1 MTTFIIYVLA
11 CVGAHRL
18 WNFESVF
25 QGARNYLLR
34 FPYLK
39 PLTCQACNAFWIAL
53 ALALCTLAPASYLL
67 LQTLAA
73 YAAVRGT
80 LWVYQMASH
89 SESWLR
95 LRAIPGLQS
104 FPGQPAAPAIPKGN
118 AVSPTA
124 PAPAPAGGC
133 ASCEAKKAQM
143 IVEQTGVQKY
153 ARRVVLLT
161 TLADFNPSYSL
172 TSVILDQARML
183 ANDPSWL
190 VQIWVNEHAN
200 LSLLPADLPKNVEV
214 RSIVPQVAWQSD
226 VIDPAA
232 VSLLQTRI
240 RSKLIELG
248 NATVIA
254 HDLLFITSYTTFAAA
269 IHAIGSTKGFAWL
282 HVAHSAV
289 GSRPEQNNQAVIA
302 RTNLP
307 PGHKLLCLN
316 QSLVADMAAYYA
328 TSVDNIE
335 VCPNPRDVTTFG
347 SFDPR
352 AAQLVRDHRLD
363 EADVV
368 QIFPLSVP
376 RMEAKGIFTVIDIL
390 GRVVTDQHQTVR
402 LVLVTAHANGPR
414 EQLAL
419 SQLRE
424 YARRA
429 GLPADSLVIT
439 RDTFPDTAAY
449 GLSQSAIKDLFS
461 VSNLFIFPT
470 VSEASSLVLTE
481 AALAGC
487 LLITNQSVPAL
498 ATIVPDD
505 CAITRQF
512 GSERQPRTAPV
523 NTEEIAFAVWDR
535 LTSSQANMS
544 KRHVLRTANYRTV
557 GARLQAIVSALQ
569 PQ

>member
-1 MTTFIIYVLA
+1 MTSFIIYVLA

-39 PLTCQACNAFWIAL
+39 PLTCQACNAFWVAL
-53 ALALCTLAPASYLL
+53 TLALCTLTPASYLL

-73 YAAVRGT
+73 YAIVRGV

-95 LRAIPGLQS
+95 IRAIPGQM
-104 FPGQPAAPAIPKGN
+104 PPAVLP
-118 AVSPTA
+118 AVSRGNMANP
-124 PAPAPAGGC
+124 PAAPAGGC
-133 ASCEAKKAQM
+133 TSCEAKKAQRIAQQADM
-143 IVEQTGVQKY
+143 QQY

-183 ANDPSWL
+183 ARDPSWL
-190 VQIWVNEHAN
+190 VQVWVNEHAN
-200 LSLLPADLPKNVEV
+200 LSLLPTDLPKNVEV
-214 RSIVPQVAWQSD
+214 RSIVPQVAWRPD
-226 VIDPAA
+226 VIDPVAS
-232 VSLLQTRI
+232 SLLQTRI

-248 NATVIA
+248 NATVIS
-254 HDLLFITSYTTFAAA
+254 HDLLFVSSYTTFAAA
-269 IHAIGSTKGFAWL
+269 IHVIGNTKGFAWL

-289 GSRPEQNNQAVIA
+289 GPRPEQSSQAVIS

-316 QSLVADMAAYYA
+316 ESLVDDMAAYYA
-328 TSVDNIE
+328 TSTDNIM

-347 SFDPR
+347 SFDPK

-402 LVLVTAHANGPR
+402 LVLVTAHANGAR

-424 YARRA
+424 YAVRA

-439 RDTFPDTAAY
+439 REDFPDTAAY
-449 GLSQSAIKDLFS
+449 GLSQGAVKDLFS

-470 VSEASSLVLTE
+470 ISEASSLVLTE

-487 LLITNQSVPAL
+487 LLVTNQSVPAL

-505 CAITRQF
+505 CVITRLF
-512 GSERQPRTAPV
+512 GSERQPRTDPV
-523 NTEEIAFAVWDR
+523 NTQEIAFTIWDR
-535 LTSSQANMS
+535 LTASPANMG